1 MLDWIIATIKALLNR
16 IMANPAAT
24 LVIVSLIDDLKD
36 EGGKMV
42 GVAIANIKSVA
53 GRDDLDNAAKFA
65 VVFNAIKDQFPDA
78 ATSLI
83 NTVVEAAYRSYMQ
96 GKV

>member
-36 EGGKMV
+36 EGGKLV

-53 GRDDLDNAAKFA
+53 GRDDLDNAAKFD

-78 ATSLI
+78 ATSLV